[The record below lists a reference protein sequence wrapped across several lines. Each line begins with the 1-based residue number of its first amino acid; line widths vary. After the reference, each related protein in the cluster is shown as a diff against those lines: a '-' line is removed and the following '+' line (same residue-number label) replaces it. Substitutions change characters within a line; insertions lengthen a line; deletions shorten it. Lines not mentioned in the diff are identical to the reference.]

1 MRRLGQGDFR
11 VGRGFEKPPG
21 GEGGNQAG
29 AVERSGEGWFHSG
42 FGLFR

>member
-29 AVERSGEGWFHSG
+29 AVEDGAEGRFHFG